1 MAGGY
6 VQETGIPGL
15 VTLNLRMEEDQQGW
29 FLEGWHA
36 DRLAEHGVTGFAPVQ
51 LNARHLNRRGT
62 TAGFYAEPW
71 DRLAAVAEGR
81 VMGAWVDLRP
91 GPGYGRTATAELAR
105 GQAVFFPPG
114 VANAHHLINR
124 SSAPASF
131 FSAGTDEDARD
142 ICSYPDI
149 GMQWRPGEGY
159 VFPGKAG

>member
-1 MAGGY
+1 MIGPWAPIVMLSG
-6 VQETGIPGL
+6 EL
-15 VTLNLRMEEDQQGW
+15 VLVEDQG
-29 FLEGWHA
+29 ETV
-36 DRLAEHGVTGFAPVQ
+36 LAPG
-51 LNARHLNRRGT
+51 
-62 TAGFYAEPW
+62 
-71 DRLAAVAEGR
+71 DIAV
-81 VMGAWVDLRP
+81 
-91 GPGYGRTATAELAR
+91 
-105 GQAVFFPPG
+105 FPPG

>member
-1 MAGGY
+1 MPKLDLSTLPVRTESGYPPPHDQPIANQRLGVEVARSAGFKGFGAWK
-6 VQETGIPGL
+6 VTVEPGGWSSQRHWHTHDEELIVMLSGEL
-15 VTLNLRMEEDQQGW
+15 VLVEDQG
-29 FLEGWHA
+29 ETV
-36 DRLAEHGVTGFAPVQ
+36 LAPG
-51 LNARHLNRRGT
+51 
-62 TAGFYAEPW
+62 
-71 DRLAAVAEGR
+71 DIAV
-81 VMGAWVDLRP
+81 
-91 GPGYGRTATAELAR
+91 
-105 GQAVFFPPG
+105 FPPG